1 MKELEHWTCE
11 QGRAK
16 ERRGKRYTRKVER
29 GKQTPP
35 FRPQAWPR
43 PAILS
48 LTRVRILFPQASNQS
63 ENQVADDDY
72 QESEYEE
79 FCDIP
84 MG

>member
-1 MKELEHWTCE
+1 VNKGEQTKGEERAVKEVHRES
-11 QGRAK
+11 RAWSAN
-16 ERRGKRYTRKVER
+16 
-29 GKQTPP
+29 PP